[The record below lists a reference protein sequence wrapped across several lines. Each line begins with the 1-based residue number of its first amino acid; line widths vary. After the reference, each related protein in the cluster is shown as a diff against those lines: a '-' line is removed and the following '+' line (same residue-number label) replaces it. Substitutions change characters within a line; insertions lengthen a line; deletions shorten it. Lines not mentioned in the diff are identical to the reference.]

1 MTNYDQVQ
9 RLLRTMQSS
18 RSTLA
23 HDLKRDV
30 GATGSRLPLW
40 MPLLRR
46 FGVPVGIALGTIAI
60 LRMQDGRSR
69 NR

>member
-1 MTNYDQVQ
+1 MTNTHPLQQ
-9 RLLRTMQSS
+9 LLRTMQSS

-23 HDLKRDV
+23 HDLTRAV
-30 GATGSRLPLW
+30 GTTGSRSPSW

-60 LRMQDGRSR
+60 LRMQEGRCR
-69 NR
+69 NG